1 MVVGSAAYFTLATPR
16 PSFGLYV
23 LGVTYN
29 PLVPV
34 AAALVAAPLAKFIT
48 KEPRSLRFMESVMAG
63 IMQYFVWLALF
74 VALTFVIGGFAST
87 KTTAAT
93 VSTPAAVTGLIVIGI
108 LSYVGTFYLYPALY
122 KFMRRRPP
130 PRPAKTAKPEPAKPT
145 SKSIVDRMD
154 EASAREL
161 AGKGLDI
168 LTTTFDDVRS
178 LYLHIPFCE
187 RKCEYCDFTSV
198 AGATGSVAYMDA
210 LRTEVRRL
218 GERLGRLTLDTVF
231 IGGGTPS
238 LVEPELIADLVATVR
253 STFSVA
259 GGAEVTME
267 ANPSS
272 ITSARAR
279 VWKAAGVNRVS
290 IGVQSLEADALR
302 FLGRVHD
309 AGRAIEAIAEVRG
322 AGFTSINCDLIYAV
336 PGVGDVRWQRTL
348 ERVVAAGP
356 THVSC
361 YELTVEPG
369 TPLHTRVR
377 RGLVRPVESA
387 RSMRQHR
394 IAVDL
399 LEHAG
404 YDQYEVSN
412 FALPG
417 EECRHNLVYWHNGYY
432 AAAGVGAHGHLP
444 AAAAAAIGLDV
455 DPGAVS
461 VRHWHGRGIAA
472 YGRAIRAGELS
483 LAGSETVGPE
493 MREEERVMLGLRL
506 REGVS
511 VGPSSLDE
519 ARSLEGLELVAI
531 EGDRVRATA
540 RGEAVL
546 NQVTLRLVGD
556 RAA

>member
-1 MVVGSAAYFTLATPR
+1 M
-16 PSFGLYV
+16 
-23 LGVTYN
+23 
-29 PLVPV
+29 
-34 AAALVAAPLAKFIT
+34 
-48 KEPRSLRFMESVMAG
+48 
-63 IMQYFVWLALF
+63 
-74 VALTFVIGGFAST
+74 
-87 KTTAAT
+87 
-93 VSTPAAVTGLIVIGI
+93 
-108 LSYVGTFYLYPALY
+108 
-122 KFMRRRPP
+122 
-130 PRPAKTAKPEPAKPT
+130 
-145 SKSIVDRMD
+145 
-154 EASAREL
+154 
-161 AGKGLDI
+161 
-168 LTTTFDDVRS
+168 
-178 LYLHIPFCE
+178 YLHIPFCE

-210 LRTEVRRL
+210 LGAEVRRL
-218 GERLGRLTLDTVF
+218 GERLGRLDLDTVF

-238 LVEPELIADLVATVR
+238 LVEPELLADLVATVR
-253 STFSVA
+253 TTFSVA
-259 GGAEVTME
+259 DGAEVTME

-272 ITSARAR
+272 ITASRAR
-279 VWKAAGVNRVS
+279 VWKAAGVNRIS

-309 AGRAIEAIAEVRG
+309 AGRAIDAIAEVRE

-336 PGVGDVRWQRTL
+336 PGLGDIRWRRTL

-377 RGLVRPVESA
+377 RGLVRPVEGA

-394 IAVDL
+394 IAVEV
-399 LEHAG
+399 LERAG
-404 YDQYEVSN
+404 YAQYEVSN

-444 AAAAAAIGLDV
+444 ASAAAAIGLDV
-455 DPGAVS
+455 EPGAVS

-472 YGRAIRAGELS
+472 YGRAIRAGQFPIS
-483 LAGSETVGPE
+483 GSEPVGAE

-511 VGPSSLDE
+511 VGASSLDE
-519 ARSLEGLELVAI
+519 ARSLEGLGLVAI
-531 EGDRVRATA
+531 DGDRVRATA

>member
-1 MVVGSAAYFTLATPR
+1 M
-16 PSFGLYV
+16 
-23 LGVTYN
+23 
-29 PLVPV
+29 
-34 AAALVAAPLAKFIT
+34 
-48 KEPRSLRFMESVMAG
+48 
-63 IMQYFVWLALF
+63 
-74 VALTFVIGGFAST
+74 
-87 KTTAAT
+87 
-93 VSTPAAVTGLIVIGI
+93 TPA
-108 LSYVGTFYLYPALY
+108 
-122 KFMRRRPP
+122 
-130 PRPAKTAKPEPAKPT
+130 
-145 SKSIVDRMD
+145 
-154 EASAREL
+154 
-161 AGKGLDI
+161 
-168 LTTTFDDVRS
+168 FDDVRS

-198 AGATGSVAYMDA
+198 AGATGSVAYMNA
-210 LRTEVRRL
+210 LVAEVRHL
-218 GERLGRLTLDTVF
+218 GTCLGRLSLDTVF

-238 LVEPELIADLVATVR
+238 LVEPELLAGLVATVR
-253 STFSVA
+253 ATFSVA
-259 GGAEVTME
+259 AGAEVTME

-272 ITSARAR
+272 ITAARAR
-279 VWKAAGVNRVS
+279 VWKAAGVNRIS

-309 AGRAIEAIAEVRG
+309 ADRALAAVAEVRE

-336 PGVGDVRWQRTL
+336 PGLGDTRWRRTL

-377 RGLVRPVESA
+377 RGLVTPVEGA
-387 RSMRQHR
+387 RAMRQHR
-394 IAVDL
+394 IAVDVL
-399 LEHAG
+399 GGAG

-412 FALPG
+412 FAVAG

-455 DPGAVS
+455 EAGAIS

-472 YGRAIRAGELS
+472 YGRAVRAGEFPIT
-483 LAGSETVGPE
+483 GSEPVGPG
-493 MREEERVMLGLRL
+493 MREQERVMLGLRL
-506 REGVS
+506 REGVRLD
-511 VGPSSLDE
+511 PSRLDE
-519 ARSLEGLELVAI
+519 ARSLQGLGLLAV

-540 RGEAVL
+540 RGEALL

>member
-1 MVVGSAAYFTLATPR
+1 M
-16 PSFGLYV
+16 
-23 LGVTYN
+23 
-29 PLVPV
+29 
-34 AAALVAAPLAKFIT
+34 
-48 KEPRSLRFMESVMAG
+48 
-63 IMQYFVWLALF
+63 
-74 VALTFVIGGFAST
+74 
-87 KTTAAT
+87 
-93 VSTPAAVTGLIVIGI
+93 
-108 LSYVGTFYLYPALY
+108 
-122 KFMRRRPP
+122 
-130 PRPAKTAKPEPAKPT
+130 
-145 SKSIVDRMD
+145 
-154 EASAREL
+154 
-161 AGKGLDI
+161 
-168 LTTTFDDVRS
+168 
-178 LYLHIPFCE
+178 YLHIPFCE

-198 AGATGSVAYMDA
+198 AGATGSLAYMDA
-210 LRTEVRRL
+210 LGAEVRRL
-218 GERLGRLTLDTVF
+218 GERLGRLELDTVF

-238 LVEPELIADLVATVR
+238 LVEPELLADLVATVR
-253 STFSVA
+253 TTFSVA
-259 GGAEVTME
+259 DGAEVTME

-272 ITSARAR
+272 ITASRAR
-279 VWKAAGVNRVS
+279 VWKAAGVNRIS
-290 IGVQSLEADALR
+290 IGVQSLEPDALR

-309 AGRAIEAIAEVRG
+309 ARRAIDAIAEVNE

-336 PGVGDVRWQRTL
+336 PGLGDIRWRRTL

-394 IAVDL
+394 IAVEV
-399 LEHAG
+399 LERAG
-404 YDQYEVSN
+404 YAQYEVSN
-412 FALPG
+412 FALRG

-444 AAAAAAIGLDV
+444 ASAAAAIGLDV
-455 DPGAVS
+455 EPGAVS

-472 YGRAIRAGELS
+472 YGRAIRDGQFPIS
-483 LAGSETVGPE
+483 GSEPVGPE

-511 VGPSSLDE
+511 VGASSLDE
-519 ARSLEGLELVAI
+519 ARSLEGLGLVAI
-531 EGDRVRATA
+531 DGDRVRATA

>member
-1 MVVGSAAYFTLATPR
+1 V
-16 PSFGLYV
+16 
-23 LGVTYN
+23 
-29 PLVPV
+29 
-34 AAALVAAPLAKFIT
+34 
-48 KEPRSLRFMESVMAG
+48 
-63 IMQYFVWLALF
+63 
-74 VALTFVIGGFAST
+74 
-87 KTTAAT
+87 
-93 VSTPAAVTGLIVIGI
+93 TPA
-108 LSYVGTFYLYPALY
+108 
-122 KFMRRRPP
+122 
-130 PRPAKTAKPEPAKPT
+130 
-145 SKSIVDRMD
+145 
-154 EASAREL
+154 
-161 AGKGLDI
+161 
-168 LTTTFDDVRS
+168 FDDVRS

-198 AGATGSVAYMDA
+198 AGATGSVAYMNA
-210 LRTEVRRL
+210 LVAEVRHL
-218 GERLGRLTLDTVF
+218 GTCLGRLSLDTVF

-238 LVEPELIADLVATVR
+238 LVEPELLAGLVATVR
-253 STFSVA
+253 ATFSVA
-259 GGAEVTME
+259 AGAEVTME
-267 ANPSS
+267 TNPSS
-272 ITSARAR
+272 ITAARAR
-279 VWKAAGVNRVS
+279 VWKAAGVNRIS

-309 AGRAIEAIAEVRG
+309 ADRALAAVAEVRE

-336 PGVGDVRWQRTL
+336 PGLGDTRWRRTL

-377 RGLVRPVESA
+377 RGLVTPVEGA
-387 RSMRQHR
+387 RAMRQHR
-394 IAVDL
+394 IAVDVL
-399 LEHAG
+399 GGAG

-412 FALPG
+412 FAVPG

-455 DPGAVS
+455 EAGAIS

-472 YGRAIRAGELS
+472 YGRAVRAGEFPITG
-483 LAGSETVGPE
+483 AEPVGPG
-493 MREEERVMLGLRL
+493 MREQERVMLGLRL
-506 REGVS
+506 REGVRLD
-511 VGPSSLDE
+511 PSRLDE
-519 ARSLEGLELVAI
+519 ARSLQGLGLLAV

-540 RGEAVL
+540 RGEALL